1 MRFPMPNHP
10 CDFEIPD
17 DWLKEAGMNGFTPVF
32 RTYHSTAEVVPVR
45 LVEIEPPYRVPA
57 CVKDSRG
64 FDRERLVFVLQ
75 GIAIGTQIPPVS
87 LQELPLAEFPC
98 FRPYRY
104 RVCDGFHRFYAS
116 IAAGFEWLPG
126 IVS

>member
-1 MRFPMPNHP
+1 MKGIRFHMPNYP

-17 DWLKEAGMNGFTPVF
+17 NWLTEAGMNDFTPVS
-32 RTYHSTAEVVPVR
+32 RTYLSTAEVVPVR

-64 FDRERLVFVLQ
+64 FERERLVFVLR
-75 GIAIGTQIPPVS
+75 GIATVAQIPPVS
-87 LQELPLAEFPC
+87 LQELSLAC
-98 FRPYRY
+98 PYRY
-104 RVCDGFHRFYAS
+104 RVYDGFHRFYAS
-116 IAAGFEWLPG
+116 IAAGFEYLPG